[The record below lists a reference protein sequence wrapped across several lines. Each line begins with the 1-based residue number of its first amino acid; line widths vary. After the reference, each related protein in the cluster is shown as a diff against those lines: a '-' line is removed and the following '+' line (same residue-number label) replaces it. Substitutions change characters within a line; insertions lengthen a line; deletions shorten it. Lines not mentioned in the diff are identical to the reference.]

1 MDGIRIFYSV
11 QITTT
16 MECELVECGCHKIYP
31 KGMNDGGETAGS
43 ELRLRAE
50 VQLRRYDCVADISKA
65 LYLKNRILEEETKN
79 SLLLWRIHG
88 LPCYIVGLR
97 SLLHVCEHGWKLTL
111 GQPTTR

>member
-1 MDGIRIFYSV
+1 MGLP
-11 QITTT
+11 QN
-16 MECELVECGCHKIYP
+16 KIYP

-79 SLLLWRIHG
+79 SLLLWCIHG
-88 LPCYIVGLR
+88 LPC
-97 SLLHVCEHGWKLTL
+97 
-111 GQPTTR
+111 

>member
-1 MDGIRIFYSV
+1 MDGVRNFYSV
-11 QITTT
+11 QITT

-50 VQLRRYDCVADISKA
+50 AQLRRYDCVADISKA

-79 SLLLWRIHG
+79 SLLLWCIHG
-88 LPCYIVGLR
+88 LPCYVAYYVSIIDYFYND
-97 SLLHVCEHGWKLTL
+97 
-111 GQPTTR
+111 TTVPV